1 METSVTRTRIRSAS
15 AADAAG
21 VFALVEQLADSY
33 VVERSAFES
42 AFAEAIDER
51 SHTVLLVAEAGD
63 SRIVGYALMTVARL
77 LYTKDDAAQIQ
88 ELIVD
93 SAARGSGV
101 GSRLVYAVEDICRA
115 RGLSQLSVASS
126 RAPGFYD
133 RLDYRSTADFL
144 KKVFDS
150 EH

>member
-1 METSVTRTRIRSAS
+1 M
-15 AADAAG
+15 
-21 VFALVEQLADSY
+21 
-33 VVERSAFES
+33 
-42 AFAEAIDER
+42 
-51 SHTVLLVAEAGD
+51 
-63 SRIVGYALMTVARL
+63 
-77 LYTKDDAAQIQ
+77 
-88 ELIVD
+88 D